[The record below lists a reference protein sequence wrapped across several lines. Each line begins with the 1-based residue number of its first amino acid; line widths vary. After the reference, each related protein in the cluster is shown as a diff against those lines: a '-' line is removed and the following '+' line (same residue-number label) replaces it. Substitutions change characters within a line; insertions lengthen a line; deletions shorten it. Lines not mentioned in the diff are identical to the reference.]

1 LFLAASLLAS
11 YNRQASRPVV
21 PEAIMPSRIA
31 LVFLSLLFLFA
42 PQVIAKNKKKQ
53 LLPDYVL
60 KAQSVLVVIH
70 PDAGE
75 ALTSP
80 MANRT
85 AQDEVE
91 RAITKWG
98 RFQLATDAR
107 DAELIIAVRKG
118 TKNGPVIM
126 HSPADNRPV
135 ILQPGNNGDVRAGQ
149 QTGRP
154 PDLTM
159 PTPGDMDNRGPQ
171 LGNQIGSSDDTFEVY
186 MGGGEYP
193 LDSPPLWRY
202 IAKDSLNA
210 PQVQAVEQF
219 RKAIEESEK
228 QRHKP

>member
-1 LFLAASLLAS
+1 M
-11 YNRQASRPVV
+11 R
-21 PEAIMPSRIA
+21 SRISSI
-31 LVFLSLLFLFA
+31 FLSLLLFFVPLA
-42 PQVIAKNKKKQ
+42 VAKNKKKQ

-60 KAQSVLVVIH
+60 RAQRVLVVIQ

-91 RAITKWG
+91 RALMKWG

-107 DAELIIAVRKG
+107 DADLIIAVRKG

-159 PTPGDMDNRGPQ
+159 PTPGDMENRGPQ
-171 LGNQIGSSDDTFEVY
+171 LGNQVGSSNDTFEVY

-193 LDSPPLWRY
+193 LDAPPLWRY
-202 IAKDSLNA
+202 IAKNSLNA
-210 PQVQAVEQF
+210 PQVEAVEQF

-228 QRHKP
+228 QSHKP